1 MLIRSRSVLGLAESG
16 SSGGVEPGTRGHVT
30 RDCPDS
36 AQEEEGRES
45 PVETQFYTTILG
57 C

>member
-45 PVETQFYTTILG
+45 PVET
-57 C
+57 